1 MKKSIA
7 ILTVALSVLACNTP
21 TETKEF
27 KVAYVDTSKLMENYT
42 QAKDID
48 AKYKSKAEEMGK
60 ELQVEAQRFQNDAKA
75 FEEKARQLGQIWA
88 QQNSG
93 PLQQRQQR
101 LQMAQQ
107 SIMRQLQEESAVE
120 MDTLVNRVK
129 RFIKGYGS
137 ENGYDYI
144 LGTGDAATVLY
155 AKDAYDM
162 TDAMTKARN
171 EKYAAGDEPE
181 GEKKPADTTATE

>member
-7 ILTVALSVLACNTP
+7 IFAIALSILACDKP
-21 TETKEF
+21 TETTEF
-27 KVAYVDTSKLMENYT
+27 KTAYVDTSKLMENYT
-42 QAKDID
+42 KAKDID

-60 ELQVEAQRFQNDAKA
+60 ELQVEIRRFENDAKA

-101 LQMAQQ
+101 IQMAQQ
-107 SIMRQLQEESAVE
+107 SIMRQLQEESAGE
-120 MDTLVNRVK
+120 MDTLVKSVK
-129 RFIKGYGS
+129 GFIQDYGKDK
-137 ENGYDYI
+137 GYDYI

-155 AKDAYDM
+155 AKEAYDI
-162 TDAMTKARN
+162 TEDITKALN
-171 EKYAAGDEPE
+171 EQYAAGDEPK
-181 GEKKPADTTATE
+181 GDKKPADTTAKK

>member
-1 MKKSIA
+1 MKKTIA
-7 ILTVALSVLACNTP
+7 ILTVALSILACNKP
-21 TETKEF
+21 TETAEF
-27 KVAYVDTSKLMENYT
+27 KTAYVDTSKLMENYT
-42 QAKDID
+42 EAKDVD

-60 ELQVEAQRFQNDAKA
+60 ELQAEAKRFQSDAQA

-120 MDTLVNRVK
+120 MDTLVTRVK
-129 RFIKGYGS
+129 KFIQGYGKDKGY
-137 ENGYDYI
+137 DFI

-155 AKDAYDM
+155 AKETYDI
-162 TDAMTKARN
+162 TEEVTKALN
-171 EKYAAGDEPE
+171 EKYTS
-181 GEKKPADTTATE
+181 GETSEKAEKPADTTAKK